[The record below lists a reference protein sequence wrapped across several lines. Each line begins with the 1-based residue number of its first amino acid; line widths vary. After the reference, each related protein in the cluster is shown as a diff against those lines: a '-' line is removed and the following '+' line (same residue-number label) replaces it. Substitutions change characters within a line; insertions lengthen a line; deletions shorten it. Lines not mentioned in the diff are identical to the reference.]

1 MDITITRAIAV
12 IQGLQKRLPLHSLTV
27 ALDCMRKCQKLEQIL
42 AMDDEFHRRTIKISE
57 LKMILDEDDIDIRN
71 ECGEV
76 LGVQCQARDCEECE
90 EGLALMEL
98 YKK

>member
-1 MDITITRAIAV
+1 MDI
-12 IQGLQKRLPLHSLTV
+12 
-27 ALDCMRKCQKLEQIL
+27 
-42 AMDDEFHRRTIKISE
+42 
-57 LKMILDEDDIDIRN
+57 DEDVVDIRN

-98 YKK
+98 YKEKKCYGFNTFRKEY